1 MPRRPRNPRSIAEE
15 IARAADREDPGFDTA
30 VLGLTLALFRTATA
44 FERAHV
50 SELLP
55 HDLNISQ
62 LNILTVLDRASQPL
76 TMGALGQAVSVLPAN
91 LTGVVD
97 GLARRGYV
105 ERITNPDDRRSF
117 LIRIGKP
124 GRAFLRKFLPG
135 HWAYLQTLMSDLTPR
150 RSVSCRRCS
159 ASSTTRSNRTARPS
173 PMAPIS
179 SAHARGS
186 VVRCRHET
194 TGVFSGDIVIDLHTH
209 GLPAPTQLR
218 PTLRGFLA
226 GTGGNR
232 SV

>member
-1 MPRRPRNPRSIAEE
+1 MIKSGGDPMPRRPRNPRSIAEE

-62 LNILTVLDRASQPL
+62 LNILTVLDRASEPL

-135 HWAYLQTLMSDLTPR
+135 HWAYLQTLMSDLTPPQKR
-150 RSVSCRRCS
+150 QLQTLLGKFYDSIEQNCQTVTNG
-159 ASSTTRSNRTARPS
+159 ADLKRP
-173 PMAPIS
+173 
-179 SAHARGS
+179 
-186 VVRCRHET
+186 
-194 TGVFSGDIVIDLHTH
+194 
-209 GLPAPTQLR
+209 R
-218 PTLRGFLA
+218 PRLRGQV
-226 GTGGNR
+226 
-232 SV
+232 SS